1 MSSNNDDGTCGNDGG
16 LQEQLEKLI
25 RGHLIELQRLDER
38 QRMWELLV
46 EIWDPSKSES
56 FEVAALAFRRMARI
70 HEMIEAAR
78 EKQELYPWV
87 FTPAAAVAFEGI
99 YEQSVV
105 FWLMVPPSRDVDEL
119 PPAVE
124 ALIALQ
130 VGGFTAAV
138 SGRSSG

>member
-1 MSSNNDDGTCGNDGG
+1 MAEVSDGG
-16 LQEQLEKLI
+16 CGGNAGSLQEQLEKLI

-38 QRMWELLV
+38 QRMWELLI
-46 EIWDPSKSES
+46 EIWDPAKSES

-87 FTPAAAVAFEGI
+87 FTPAAAAAFEGI
-99 YEQSVV
+99 YEQSVML
-105 FWLMVPPSRDVDEL
+105 WLAVPPSRDVDEL

-138 SGRSSG
+138 GA